1 MALKVFNRLTREKEA
16 FVPLVEGEVRMY
28 VCGPTVYDHAHIGH
42 AKTYVAFDV
51 MVRYLRYLG
60 LKVRYV
66 QNITDVGHL
75 LDTGEDRILKKSGT
89 LGLEPMEV
97 VEAYTRSYFDD
108 MDALGVLRPDIS
120 PRASGHVPE
129 QIAITRQLVE
139 QGHAY
144 VTAAGDVY
152 FDVTSF
158 PGYGKLSGRSIDDLQ
173 GERDIKASDK
183 RHPGDFALWRHAEP
197 EHIMQWES
205 PWGRGFPGWHVECS
219 AMSMKYLGETFD
231 IHGGGL
237 ENQFP
242 HNECEIA
249 QSEALTGKPFANYW
263 LLTGS
268 LTLDSVKMSKSLG
281 NVVTVKDALAAYRP
295 EAIRTFI
302 LGAHYT
308 SQIDYSKVALD
319 GATERWKGLMVAVNL
334 ARYMLKSAPE
344 GELDPGFAQVLDEAR
359 TRFVAEMDDDFNTPR
374 ALAVLDE
381 LTTEV
386 NTLLNSG
393 AQITRGTLQA
403 IDGLY
408 RELGGAVLG
417 IIPDG
422 MAGAG
427 GDAERQAG
435 MIELLV
441 ELRTEARRARDFA
454 RADLIR
460 DRLAALGVILEDR
473 ADGTVYRVE

>member
-1 MALKVFNRLTREKEA
+1 
-16 FVPLVEGEVRMY
+16 
-28 VCGPTVYDHAHIGH
+28 
-42 AKTYVAFDV
+42 
-51 MVRYLRYLG
+51 
-60 LKVRYV
+60 
-66 QNITDVGHL
+66 
-75 LDTGEDRILKKSGT
+75 
-89 LGLEPMEV
+89 
-97 VEAYTRSYFDD
+97 
-108 MDALGVLRPDIS
+108 
-120 PRASGHVPE
+120 
-129 QIAITRQLVE
+129 
-139 QGHAY
+139 
-144 VTAAGDVY
+144 
-152 FDVTSF
+152 
-158 PGYGKLSGRSIDDLQ
+158 
-173 GERDIKASDK
+173 
-183 RHPGDFALWRHAEP
+183 
-197 EHIMQWES
+197 
-205 PWGRGFPGWHVECS
+205 
-219 AMSMKYLGETFD
+219 
-231 IHGGGL
+231 
-237 ENQFP
+237 
-242 HNECEIA
+242 
-249 QSEALTGKPFANYW
+249 
-263 LLTGS
+263 
-268 LTLDSVKMSKSLG
+268 MSKSLG